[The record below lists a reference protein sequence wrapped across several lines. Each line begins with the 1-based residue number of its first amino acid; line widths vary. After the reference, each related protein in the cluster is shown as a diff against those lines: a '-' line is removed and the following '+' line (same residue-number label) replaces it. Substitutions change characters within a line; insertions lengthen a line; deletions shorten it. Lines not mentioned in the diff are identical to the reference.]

1 MAFVPDNKETIL
13 AIIDGWTGKL
23 SYELLAEKLQ
33 LELGLKKQPS
43 RFTLTKYDE
52 IKHAFD
58 LKKEQLRQKNQKLSK
73 MPSRC
78 SKVLTN

>member
-33 LELGLKKQPS
+33 LELGLKKAAITFHIHQ
-43 RFTLTKYDE
+43 
-52 IKHAFD
+52 
-58 LKKEQLRQKNQKLSK
+58 
-73 MPSRC
+73 
-78 SKVLTN
+78 V